1 MGFRTGLGAFWLG
14 LGAARVPFD
23 EAVLW
28 PGEGLM
34 AEVVLADRTELPES
48 DVPLVRRVRTGMRDC
63 EWRLECPEKSFGG
76 VPSAGGDVVITC
88 VPKALALD
96 GFAEIPAKSLLVLL
110 CIPMAWDDAGL
121 FVCIPSSEGV
131 TPEYQAVGDDG
142 DTLKAM
148 GLLSSGNMGF
158 GLCMLPSEPRRRGM
172 P

>member
-1 MGFRTGLGAFWLG
+1 M
-14 LGAARVPFD
+14 PFD
-23 EAVLW
+23 EVVLG
-28 PGEGLM
+28 PEEGLM

-48 DVPLVRRVRTGMRDC
+48 DVPLVRRVRTGIRDC
-63 EWRLECPEKSFGG
+63 ELRLECPERSFGG
-76 VPSAGGDVVITC
+76 VTSGGGDVVVTC

-96 GFAEIPAKSLLVLL
+96 GFAEIPEKSLLVLL
-110 CIPMAWDDAGL
+110 CIPRAWADVVL

-131 TPEYQAVGDDG
+131 TPKYQAVGDDG